1 MPFKVKPYQH
11 LGSTSIY
18 IHVRHVSDSLTCS
31 SPVHE
36 VTVHYILSRT
46 ELMTQCYT
54 STSTCSELKKH
65 KRVFVGIKPS
75 KQSTTVCQK
84 DTTINV
90 KRADELRDFRP
101 PNLFRKSVWV
111 HKMIHKCYEV
121 SLNMYLY
128 SSFYA
133 FSLLNILLTLN
144 TTSNVIIERRNQGTT
159 DY

>member
-54 STSTCSELKKH
+54 STSTSSELKKH

-75 KQSTTVCQK
+75 KHSQQQFVRRTQQSM
-84 DTTINV
+84 
-90 KRADELRDFRP
+90 LREQMNWEILDP
-101 PNLFRKSVWV
+101 QISLESLFGYTKWFISAMKCHWICIYIHPFMHSV
-111 HKMIHKCYEV
+111 
-121 SLNMYLY
+121 
-128 SSFYA
+128 SSIYCWHWIPHQMW
-133 FSLLNILLTLN
+133 S
-144 TTSNVIIERRNQGTT
+144 
-159 DY
+159 